1 MHSVL
6 RVIAGQQ
13 CPDGTIGR
21 GDTNTG
27 KARRDNQFY
36 INRGNPATCDG
47 MITSFSYCYHR
58 PDETDNDYQITF
70 ALYRNINNLEFE
82 YRNVSQTIVLR
93 KTHSDVEKELVGV
106 DFACSEL
113 TMNQPLTVQMGDVLG
128 ACVVDPPSDSVYCLD
143 IAGRHGSGE
152 ASGNLL
158 RAERAPAGCTETS
171 VPRSFDF
178 ATITEHQDIT
188 SSRVLHISATISR
201 YNYVYCQT

>member
-21 GDTNTG
+21 GDTNAG

-36 INRGNPATCDG
+36 INCGSPATCDG

-58 PDETDNDYQITF
+58 PDRQKNMPDEYLITF
-70 ALYRNINNLEFE
+70 ALYRHEGGVR
-82 YRNVSQTIVLR
+82 YSSVSQAIVLR
-93 KTHSDVEKELVGV
+93 KTRTAVMRRKLGPKTH
-106 DFACSEL
+106 FACSEL
-113 TMNQPLTVQMGDVLG
+113 SLDQPVTVHRGDVLG
-128 ACVVDPPSDSVYCLD
+128 ACVVNPSSDSVYRLD
-143 IAGRHGSGE
+143 IAGRPGSGE

-171 VPRSFDF
+171 VPSHIDF
-178 ATITEHQDIT
+178 EMVTGDTT
-188 SSRVLHISATISR
+188 STRVLHLSANIGR
-201 YNYVYCQT
+201 W